1 MVRLLAE
8 LGLPSRTFLPP
19 VSDETLANCA
29 AADAEGGLDPRT
41 LPKAERRVL
50 IKLYEASAAYN
61 QQFEE
66 EEEMLDMSQYK
77 QLVLGLWPAGTDHS
91 ASVEEEEAE
100 EEEAE
105 EEESGD
111 VEGEEGEEGEEEWDS
126 DSVSDDEM

>member
-8 LGLPSRTFLPP
+8 LGLPSRQFLPP
-19 VSDETLANCA
+19 VSDETLAKCA

-41 LPKAERRVL
+41 LPKEERNVL
-50 IKLYEASAAYN
+50 MKLYEGSAEYN

-91 ASVEEEEAE
+91 ASVEEEEE
-100 EEEAE
+100 EEE
-105 EEESGD
+105 GD
-111 VEGEEGEEGEEEWDS
+111 VEGQEGEEGEEEWHS
-126 DSVSDDEM
+126 DSDDEMW

>member
-19 VSDETLANCA
+19 VSDETLAKCA

-50 IKLYEASAAYN
+50 MKLYEASAAYN

-66 EEEMLDMSQYK
+66 EEEMLDMSQYR

-100 EEEAE
+100 EEE
-105 EEESGD
+105 SGD
-111 VEGEEGEEGEEEWDS
+111 VEGEEGEEGEEEDEEEWHS
-126 DSVSDDEM
+126 DSDDEMW